1 MKKWGEELGEAA
13 AIDWAGLRRQWSE
26 AHTLF
31 REVSEAY
38 SRGLPAGAAEADD
51 GKGLLTMMTFVLMVA
66 RQQLSEGATDQQEEQ
81 LQEMGGTLRA
91 GVKRLFRSLFRQKGR
106 GGQGEGQRK
115 VESEVLEWVASR
127 LGPEQLGRH
136 PPAVDVGHEGGA
148 LRVLHVAQ
156 RAVVD
161 GEAILPKGD
170 GVLLRLGGRRRGG
183 GRLAAQR
190 AAGAAERAGSA
201 RLVRLP
207 FLDAFSAKFVASS
220 LHEIRRVEHLLAAA
234 RAKEERG

>member
-1 MKKWGEELGEAA
+1 M
-13 AIDWAGLRRQWSE
+13 
-26 AHTLF
+26 
-31 REVSEAY
+31 SEAY

-127 LGPEQLGRH
+127 LGPEQLGR
-136 PPAVDVGHEGGA
+136 
-148 LRVLHVAQ
+148 LMFRQ
-156 RAVVD
+156 QCRAYS
-161 GEAILPKGD
+161 
-170 GVLLRLGGRRRGG
+170 
-183 GRLAAQR
+183 R
-190 AAGAAERAGSA
+190 AAGFRAICELLQAAEGWESD
-201 RLVRLP
+201 RLVFWPADALGRGCDLP
-207 FLDAFSAKFVASS
+207 LTPVTRAAIECFVK
-220 LHEIRRVEHLLAAA
+220 LKL
-234 RAKEERG
+234 